1 MSLSTSTPS
10 FGSSLNRRARRFFSE
25 LSHPILAVSTK
36 RYQVHALAPSWSNL
50 CPCSC
55 PPSLPKRAAT
65 SKPCHGECS
74 WPRLNPKLC
83 PGIVW
88 DNATWLRSKRDHSKV
103 DDRIPVG
110 GNLLGH
116 GLIYYDM
123 PSLSYCYDWNSEL
136 AEHDSLYPEVHL
148 GVFRCVSRTQIH
160 CISTQTKLNVNK
172 GYIPNTPTLYC
183 TLLYFAQGPLR
194 FCDLG
199 TEAY

>member
-123 PSLSYCYDWNSEL
+123 PSLSYCYDWNRVNLQNMIPCIPRCIWEC
-136 AEHDSLYPEVHL
+136 L
-148 GVFRCVSRTQIH
+148 GVFHRHKFIVSQHRQ
-160 CISTQTKLNVNK
+160 N
-172 GYIPNTPTLYC
+172 
-183 TLLYFAQGPLR
+183 
-194 FCDLG
+194 
-199 TEAY
+199 